1 MQICIV
7 SAICVSLDCPPR
19 AAISISYLPP
29 VLLVGDV
36 LRMRQMFR
44 DQPNKFE
51 KTEPA
56 WWDIALFGNNVI
68 IAAGMIGILLIAGLG
83 YYVLR

>member
-1 MQICIV
+1 
-7 SAICVSLDCPPR
+7 
-19 AAISISYLPP
+19 
-29 VLLVGDV
+29 VGDV

-68 IAAGMIGILLIAGLG
+68 IAAGMTGILLIAGLG

>member
-1 MQICIV
+1 M
-7 SAICVSLDCPPR
+7 R
-19 AAISISYLPP
+19 GGKISISYLGLGSLC
-29 VLLVGDV
+29 V
-36 LRMRQMFR
+36 RQTFR

-56 WWDIALFGNNVI
+56 WWDIALFGNNAI
-68 IAAGMIGILLIAGLG
+68 IAAGVIGFLLIAGLG